1 MRFINGIFKYRDKIL
16 KNSLITVN
24 DFKVGFNLKTDG
36 DQPPSIHFSS
46 MMKITDEF
54 SGVTLI
60 NIAQLKPFIGRVML
74 LSPIVGGFSSEEI
87 RMGFIPPYSKRL
99 FELASQSKYPTPIDC
114 EIHVGSEDWQSN
126 PTNVTAFADLLGI
139 KVNIVQNGGHSLDKD
154 YVSQQLDR
162 WLK

>member
-1 MRFINGIFKYRDKIL
+1 MEFFKYRDKIL

-60 NIAQLKPFIGRVML
+60 NIDAPKGASIF
-74 LSPIVGGFSSEEI
+74 EI
-87 RMGFIPPYSKRL
+87 RSYWPMAAVRSLKQKAP
-99 FELASQSKYPTPIDC
+99 
-114 EIHVGSEDWQSN
+114 
-126 PTNVTAFADLLGI
+126 LGA
-139 KVNIVQNGGHSLDKD
+139 GL
-154 YVSQQLDR
+154 
-162 WLK
+162 